1 MQTAGPRVL
10 VIDDDYDLREEI
22 VDLLLEAGFDAVSA
36 KDGRDG
42 LLEAR
47 LHDPIDVIVLD
58 LHMPMLDGGDF
69 RDVQRS
75 DPRLARIPVVLVSA
89 DRDAREAAARI
100 EATAVV
106 AKPFA
111 PATLIDAVR
120 GCCMVRE
127 GAAE

>member
-10 VIDDDYDLREEI
+10 VIDDDYELREEI

-47 LHDPIDVIVLD
+47 LHHPIDAIVLD

-69 RDVQRS
+69 RTMQRS
-75 DPRLARIPVVLVSA
+75 DPQLARIPVVVVSA
-89 DRDAREAAARI
+89 DRDAREAAERI
-100 EATAVV
+100 EAAAMV

-111 PATLIDAVR
+111 PNALVNAVR
-120 GCCMVRE
+120 ECIELRVGV
-127 GAAE
+127 A